1 MASKVVNY
9 IEYPYASDG
18 QCGVGNSSNLE
29 EKMRI
34 LKEEIRSCKVDND
47 KIMQAQDKQV
57 EVNAI
62 LRQTLSELHWQ
73 EPLRINH
80 GHKDRTNG
88 AYGSRYFSIHRS
100 YISNTI
106 RDVSVL
112 DIPNRRSDRHMYYS
126 SSGSD
131 RHHGR
136 HRYHPYRRSDR
147 GYFPHEFMIQT

>member
-62 LRQTLSELHWQ
+62 LRQTLSELH
-73 EPLRINH
+73 
-80 GHKDRTNG
+80 
-88 AYGSRYFSIHRS
+88 
-100 YISNTI
+100 
-106 RDVSVL
+106 
-112 DIPNRRSDRHMYYS
+112 
-126 SSGSD
+126 
-131 RHHGR
+131 
-136 HRYHPYRRSDR
+136 
-147 GYFPHEFMIQT
+147 